1 MSGSKHTP
9 TVMSAL
15 KFVRDAAT
23 GDHFSR
29 SGTSYL
35 PWPLAALSIAIHVPA
50 TMIGMPLLTAWTLV
64 TLPFR
69 LVREY
74 TQKRAY
80 AKRRAAGC
88 MDINRTNE

>member
-1 MSGSKHTP
+1 
-9 TVMSAL
+9 MSAL
-15 KFVRDAAT
+15 KFVRDAAA

-35 PWPLAALSIAIHVPA
+35 PWPLAALSISIHVPA

-64 TLPFR
+64 TLPFG

-74 TQKRAY
+74 VQKRAY
-80 AKRRAAGC
+80 AKRRAAH
-88 MDINRTNE
+88 DIYMAGYYDGKRSN